1 MQISKVLR
9 YYGGLVKRKI
19 KRMSRKRK
27 QIIVVG
33 ASCLV
38 LGLVFGNIFGGIRQK
53 KQAEKQIKKVTAQ
66 VQKEE
71 QKKTKA
77 VQKELEQL
85 QQKQAEQEEELPW
98 NMVLVNSSHP
108 MTEGYVPELTEV
120 ADGYSVDSRIAE
132 PLNNMLKAAEADGM
146 NIITVSYTH
155 LDVYKRQHTRR
166 LDYA

>member
-85 QQKQAEQEEELPW
+85 QQKTGRARRGTAVEYGACEFIAS
-98 NMVLVNSSHP
+98 N
-108 MTEGYVPELTEV
+108 
-120 ADGYSVDSRIAE
+120 DGRICSGAY
-132 PLNNMLKAAEADGM
+132 GGGGW
-146 NIITVSYTH
+146 I
-155 LDVYKRQHTRR
+155 
-166 LDYA
+166 

>member
-33 ASCLV
+33 TSCLV

-108 MTEGYVPELTEV
+108 MTEGYVPELT
-120 ADGYSVDSRIAE
+120 
-132 PLNNMLKAAEADGM
+132 
-146 NIITVSYTH
+146 
-155 LDVYKRQHTRR
+155 
-166 LDYA
+166 

>member
-33 ASCLV
+33 TSCLV

-85 QQKQAEQEEELPW
+85 QQKQA
-98 NMVLVNSSHP
+98 
-108 MTEGYVPELTEV
+108 
-120 ADGYSVDSRIAE
+120 
-132 PLNNMLKAAEADGM
+132 
-146 NIITVSYTH
+146 
-155 LDVYKRQHTRR
+155 
-166 LDYA
+166 

>member
-33 ASCLV
+33 TSCLV

-71 QKKTKA
+71 KDKGRTKRIRAAAAKTGRARRGTA
-77 VQKELEQL
+77 VEYGACEFI
-85 QQKQAEQEEELPW
+85 AS
-98 NMVLVNSSHP
+98 NDV
-108 MTEGYVPELTEV
+108 
-120 ADGYSVDSRIAE
+120 RICSGAY
-132 PLNNMLKAAEADGM
+132 GGGGW
-146 NIITVSYTH
+146 I
-155 LDVYKRQHTRR
+155 
-166 LDYA
+166 